1 MDKLLHYSQLELLF
15 RASWQ
20 AAVLI
25 VLVLALQWAFGRR
38 LRPRWRY
45 AMWLLVVAR
54 LALPW
59 TIPSPVSMFNWLN
72 LAPDSKPVVQDI
84 GVIDTQDAVASESGT
99 RAPEANAPARFHFD
113 LPMLLWVWAA
123 GAVSLAGYLAYNHY
137 RISRKV
143 TYRRPLIDARLMNLL
158 EDCKQLMGVRVPV
171 TLVET
176 GDAGSPA
183 LFGFLRPRLLLPSG
197 LARSFSEEELRHV
210 FLHELSHI
218 KRKDILVGWLMTALQ
233 IVHWFNPLVWVA
245 FHRMRVDRE
254 LACDAMAL
262 SYAKETQPYGQ
273 TIIKLL
279 EGFGCS
285 AWGPSLAGTLEDK
298 NQLKERI
305 RMIANFNKTNRW
317 TAPAM
322 VMLAALAMLA
332 LTDAQTRETPAS
344 SGAGSVSPKITSTSP
359 AVGATDVN
367 PATKEITVT
376 FDRDMEKGFSWTGGG
391 PDFPPGIEGKKAYW
405 RNRRT
410 CVLPVKLEEGHYYRV
425 GINSTSYNNFRG
437 VNGNSAA
444 PSAIYFTTR
453 GASPEVKARTLAP
466 KVVAFSPSDG
476 DQNVAS
482 DLTEVRVT
490 FNVPMGGGCSWCTV
504 GDDDSDFPKARG
516 GKKFYW
522 TDDKRT
528 CVLSVTLESGKAYRL
543 SINTPEYKNF
553 QSEAGVPCEPVK
565 YSFKTR

>member
-1 MDKLLHYSQLELLF
+1 MDKLLHYSQLEWLF
-15 RASWQ
+15 GASWQ

-171 TLVET
+171 TLVGT

-233 IVHWFNPLVWVA
+233 IVHWFNPLVWV
-245 FHRMRVDRE
+245 DR
-254 LACDAMAL
+254 
-262 SYAKETQPYGQ
+262 
-273 TIIKLL
+273 
-279 EGFGCS
+279 
-285 AWGPSLAGTLEDK
+285 
-298 NQLKERI
+298 
-305 RMIANFNKTNRW
+305 
-317 TAPAM
+317 
-322 VMLAALAMLA
+322 
-332 LTDAQTRETPAS
+332 
-344 SGAGSVSPKITSTSP
+344 
-359 AVGATDVN
+359 
-367 PATKEITVT
+367 
-376 FDRDMEKGFSWTGGG
+376 
-391 PDFPPGIEGKKAYW
+391 
-405 RNRRT
+405 
-410 CVLPVKLEEGHYYRV
+410 
-425 GINSTSYNNFRG
+425 
-437 VNGNSAA
+437 
-444 PSAIYFTTR
+444 
-453 GASPEVKARTLAP
+453 
-466 KVVAFSPSDG
+466 
-476 DQNVAS
+476 
-482 DLTEVRVT
+482 
-490 FNVPMGGGCSWCTV
+490 
-504 GDDDSDFPKARG
+504 
-516 GKKFYW
+516 
-522 TDDKRT
+522 
-528 CVLSVTLESGKAYRL
+528 
-543 SINTPEYKNF
+543 
-553 QSEAGVPCEPVK
+553 
-565 YSFKTR
+565 